1 MQCAHRSLI
10 ASWLIGLCLGL
21 ALRHT
26 SIELLK
32 GLKDLPSL
40 LSDGP
45 VSHLPVDELLSEDIE
60 VRLAPCDALHAR
72 RPLGP
77 AGVKDGQV
85 LFDDFKAGSAARL
98 PGKDFQY
105 GQLKAHMR
113 TQRFIEIPTI
123 PALATAWVAHIS
135 AFKRNPCRTRLTRE
149 QSTALYA
156 AFGPATSCAR
166 AARIVLLVWAEP
178 LAAHKTADRDTTLWS
193 C

>member
-1 MQCAHRSLI
+1 MHYFKLKFRDLIEELPDPQPFTLRTVPAGDRSWRRSRQWRSLI

-60 VRLAPCDALHAR
+60 VRLAACDALHAR

-85 LFDDFKAGSAARL
+85 LFDEFKSGSAARL
-98 PGKDFQY
+98 PGKYLQY

-113 TQRFIEIPTI
+113 TQRFNESPTI
-123 PALATAWVAHIS
+123 PALPKA
-135 AFKRNPCRTRLTRE
+135 
-149 QSTALYA
+149 
-156 AFGPATSCAR
+156 G
-166 AARIVLLVWAEP
+166 
-178 LAAHKTADRDTTLWS
+178 
-193 C
+193 